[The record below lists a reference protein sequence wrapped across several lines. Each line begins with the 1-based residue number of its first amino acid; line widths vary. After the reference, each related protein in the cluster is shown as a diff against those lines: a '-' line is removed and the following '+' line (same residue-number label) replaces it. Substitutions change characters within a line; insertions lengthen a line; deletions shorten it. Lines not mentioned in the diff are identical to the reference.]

1 MSDRDFDELVDA
13 MGENHNPP
21 PETPR
26 DRMWERIEATRTEQ
40 RVVRVPDQRWYRR
53 SWWRA
58 GMSAAAVLL
67 LGIAIGRM
75 TTTPDAPPVV
85 ADSGSTPPSTATV
98 QPDRAPRSEATA
110 LARHAALNLFGRAD
124 ALLTDL
130 KVSSCTDKDLRPVP
144 AWAGGM
150 LTQTRLLLDS
160 PLGEDVETRALLMD
174 LELVLARIAGL
185 SNEDCARD
193 VDRIRRDL
201 DDNSTLD
208 RLRLA
213 TAGQGMV

>member
-1 MSDRDFDELVDA
+1 MSDRKFDELVDA
-13 MGENHNPP
+13 MRENHNNP

-26 DRMWERIEATRTEQ
+26 DRMWERIEASRRE
-40 RVVRVPDQRWYRR
+40 RKVVRLPERRWHER
-53 SWWRA
+53 SWWRICL
-58 GMSAAAVLL
+58 SAAAVLV

-75 TTTPDAPPVV
+75 TTTPDAPPMV
-85 ADSGSTPPSTATV
+85 ADTGSMPPLAAGDLV
-98 QPDRAPRSEATA
+98 DPAPRSEATT
-110 LARHAALNLFGRAD
+110 LVRHAARNLFGQAD
-124 ALLTDL
+124 VLLTDL

-160 PLGEDVETRALLMD
+160 PLGEDAETRALLLD

-185 SNEDCARD
+185 SNEDCARG

-208 RLRLA
+208 RLRSA
-213 TAGQGMV
+213 AAGQGMV